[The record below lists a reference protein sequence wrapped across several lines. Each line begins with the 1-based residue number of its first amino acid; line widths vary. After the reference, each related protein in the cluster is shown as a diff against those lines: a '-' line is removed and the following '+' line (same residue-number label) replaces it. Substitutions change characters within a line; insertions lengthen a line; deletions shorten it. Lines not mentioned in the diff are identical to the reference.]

1 MADYVNERISS
12 ACGRMRDSLLNTGVD
27 VDLALVFDPEAG
39 MDASDGADSA
49 DTLQEQAEA

>member
-1 MADYVNERISS
+1 MVDYVNERISS